1 MLTEAMDTAQ
11 VAMADSPYSRAP
23 VTQRGLLRLMA
34 WLSPAFPVGGF
45 AYSGGLESAVVERHV
60 RDADSLRSW
69 LCLLMEQG
77 GLRNDAILFLD
88 AHRRQTEGDDLAELI
103 ELAAALAGS
112 AERHA
117 EITRQG
123 EAFVNAAAGWPHP
136 VLGQLSGPVA
146 YSVAV
151 GAIAAAHGVAAGD
164 ALAAFLHAQVSQL
177 ISVAIR
183 LGVIGQ
189 SHGVLLTATFEEQ
202 ILSAVPGL
210 ERLGL
215 DDLGSAAIA
224 AETLSMRHETQYS
237 RLFQS

>member
-1 MLTEAMDTAQ
+1 MR
-11 VAMADSPYSRAP
+11 MADMGTAPAVMAETGASRRLGD
-23 VTQRGLLRLMA
+23 QRALLRLMA

-45 AYSGGLESAVVERHV
+45 AYSAGLESAVVERHV
-60 RDADSLRSW
+60 RDAMSLGSW
-69 LCLLMEQG
+69 LGLLLEQG
-77 GLRNDAILFLD
+77 GLRNDAILFLES
-88 AHRRQTEGDDLAELI
+88 HRRQTEDGDLGDLVD
-103 ELAAALAGS
+103 LAAALAGS

-123 EAFVNAAAGWPHP
+123 EAFVMAASGWPHS
-136 VLGQLSGPVA
+136 VLDRLSGPVA

-164 ALAAFLHAQVSQL
+164 ALAAFLHGQVSQL
-177 ISVAIR
+177 VSVAIR

-189 SHGVLLTATFEEQ
+189 SHGVGLIAQFEER
-202 ILSAVPGL
+202 ILAAVPAL
-210 ERLGL
+210 ERLSL

>member
-1 MLTEAMDTAQ
+1 MADMDTAPA
-11 VAMADSPYSRAP
+11 VMAETASLNRYDGQRA
-23 VTQRGLLRLMA
+23 LLRLMA

-45 AYSGGLESAVVERHV
+45 AYSGGLESAVVEGHV
-60 RDADSLRSW
+60 RNADDLHSW
-69 LCLLMEQG
+69 LALLLGQG
-77 GLRNDAILFLD
+77 GLRNDAILFLE
-88 AHRRQTEGDDLAELI
+88 AHRRQIKGGDLDELV

-117 EITRQG
+117 ESTRQG
-123 EAFVNAAAGWPHP
+123 EAFVTAAAGWPHP
-136 VLGQLSGPVA
+136 VLEHLSGPVS

-151 GAIAAAHGVAAGD
+151 GAVSAAHGVAAAD
-164 ALAAFLHAQVSQL
+164 ALAAFLHSQVSML
-177 ISVAIR
+177 VSVAIR

-189 SHGVLLTATFEEQ
+189 SHGVRLIAGFEEQ
-202 ILSAVPGL
+202 IVQALPAL
-210 ERLGL
+210 EILGL

>member
-1 MLTEAMDTAQ
+1 
-11 VAMADSPYSRAP
+11 MADMDMAP
-23 VTQRGLLRLMA
+23 AVMAEIASLNRRDGQRTLLRLMA

-45 AYSGGLESAVVERHV
+45 AYSGGLESAVVEGHV
-60 RDADSLRSW
+60 RNADDLCSW
-69 LCLLMEQG
+69 LALLLGQG
-77 GLRNDAILFLD
+77 GLRNDAILFLE
-88 AHRRQTEGDDLAELI
+88 AHRRQIEDGDLDDLV

-123 EAFVNAAAGWPHP
+123 EAFVTAAAGWPHP
-136 VLGQLSGPVA
+136 VLEQLTGPVA

-151 GAIAAAHGVAAGD
+151 GAVAAAHGVVPGD
-164 ALAAFLHAQVSQL
+164 ALAAFLHGQVSQL
-177 ISVAIR
+177 ASVAIR

-189 SHGVLLTATFEEQ
+189 SHGVRLIAEFEERIVQ
-202 ILSAVPGL
+202 ALPML
-210 ERLGL
+210 ESLGL

>member
-1 MLTEAMDTAQ
+1 MRMAVMGTGRAVMAEA
-11 VAMADSPYSRAP
+11 VAPSRRGD
-23 VTQRGLLRLMA
+23 QRSLLRLMA

-45 AYSGGLESAVVERHV
+45 AYSGGLESAVMERHV
-60 RDADSLRSW
+60 RDATSLGSW
-69 LCLLMEQG
+69 LGLLLANG
-77 GLRNDAILFLD
+77 GLRNDAILFFE
-88 AHRRQTEGDDLAELI
+88 AHRRQTDGGDLGEIVD
-103 ELAAALAGS
+103 LAAALAGS

-117 EITRQG
+117 EMTRQG
-123 EAFVNAAAGWPHP
+123 EAFVTAAAGWPHP
-136 VLGQLSGPVA
+136 VLAQLSGPVA

-164 ALAAFLHAQVSQL
+164 AAAAFLHAQVSQL
-177 ISVAIR
+177 VSVAIR

-189 SHGVLLTATFEEQ
+189 SHGVGLIAEFEGR
-202 ILSAVPGL
+202 IITAVPAL
-210 ERLGL
+210 EPLGL

>member
-1 MLTEAMDTAQ
+1 
-11 VAMADSPYSRAP
+11 MADMGTAPAIMADMPPSARQVEQRA
-23 VTQRGLLRLMA
+23 LLRLLA

-60 RDADSLRSW
+60 RDAESLGAW
-69 LCLLMEQG
+69 LRLLLDHG
-77 GLRNDAILFLD
+77 GLRNDAILFVE
-88 AHRRQTEGDDLAELI
+88 AHRRQTEDGDLGELVD
-103 ELAAALAGS
+103 LAAALAGS
-112 AERHA
+112 AERYA

-123 EAFVNAAAGWPHP
+123 EAFVTAAAGWPHP
-136 VLGQLSGPVA
+136 VLERLAGPVA

-164 ALAAFLHAQVSQL
+164 ALTAFLHGQVSQL
-177 ISVAIR
+177 VSVAIR

-189 SHGVLLTATFEEQ
+189 SHGVALIAAFEEHILTA
-202 ILSAVPGL
+202 VPAL
-210 ERLGL
+210 EWLGL

>member
-1 MLTEAMDTAQ
+1 MADMDTALA
-11 VAMADSPYSRAP
+11 VMAETVSPGNPGGQRA
-23 VTQRGLLRLMA
+23 LLRLMA

-45 AYSGGLESAVVERHV
+45 AYSGGLESAVVEGHV
-60 RDADSLRSW
+60 RTIDDLRAW
-69 LCLLMEQG
+69 LALLLGQG
-77 GLRNDAILFLD
+77 GLRNDAILFIE
-88 AHRRQTEGDDLAELI
+88 AHRRQIDAGDLDDLI
-103 ELAAALAGS
+103 DLAAALAGS

-123 EAFVNAAAGWPHP
+123 EAFVTAAAGWPHP
-136 VLGQLSGPVA
+136 VLEQLTGPVA

-151 GAIAAAHGVAAGD
+151 GAVAAAHGVVAAD
-164 ALAAFLHAQVSQL
+164 ALAAFLHGQVSQL
-177 ISVAIR
+177 VSVAIR

-189 SHGVLLTATFEEQ
+189 SHGVRLIAEFEERIVQ
-202 ILSAVPGL
+202 ALPML
-210 ERLGL
+210 ESLGL

>member
-1 MLTEAMDTAQ
+1 MADTA
-11 VAMADSPYSRAP
+11 SSSRFGD
-23 VTQRGLLRLMA
+23 QRALLRLMA

-45 AYSGGLESAVVERHV
+45 AYSGGLESAVAERHV
-60 RDADSLRSW
+60 RDVTSLNSW
-69 LCLLMEQG
+69 LALLLEQG
-77 GLRNDAILFLD
+77 GLRNDAILFIE
-88 AHRRQTEGDDLAELI
+88 AHRRQSEGGDLGELV

-123 EAFVNAAAGWPHP
+123 EAFVTAAAGWPHP
-136 VLGQLSGPVA
+136 VLGRLSGPVA
-146 YSVAV
+146 YGVAV

-164 ALAAFLHAQVSQL
+164 ALAAFLHAQVSML
-177 ISVAIR
+177 VSVAIR

-189 SHGVLLTATFEEQ
+189 SHGVALIAEFEGR
-202 ILSAVPGL
+202 ILAAVPALEQAGL
-210 ERLGL
+210 E
-215 DDLGSAAIA
+215 DLGSAAIA

>member
-1 MLTEAMDTAQ
+1 
-11 VAMADSPYSRAP
+11 MADTFIPRRVADQRA
-23 VTQRGLLRLMA
+23 LLRLMA
-34 WLSPAFPVGGF
+34 WLSPAFPVGAF

-60 RDADSLRSW
+60 RDAETLRAW
-69 LCLLMEQG
+69 LALLLDDG
-77 GLRNDAILFLD
+77 GLRNDAILFVE
-88 AHRRQTEGDDLAELI
+88 AHRCQSAGADLGGVV
-103 ELAAALAGS
+103 ELASALAGS

-123 EAFVNAAAGWPHP
+123 EAFITAAAGWPHP
-136 VLGQLSGPVA
+136 VLERLSGPVA

-151 GAIAAAHGVAAGD
+151 GAVAAAHGVAPGD
-164 ALAAFLHAQVSQL
+164 ALAAFLHGQVAQLV
-177 ISVAIR
+177 SVAIR

-189 SHGVLLTATFEEQ
+189 SHGVGLIAEFEER
-202 ILSAVPGL
+202 ILSAVPAL
-210 ERLGL
+210 ESLGL